1 MHPPWSCQQH
11 AHGNMSTVQP
21 LSHGPSYCSMT
32 PVPGHVSVVHGMF
45 QMFNPFPMGHYASP
59 MVLSFA
65 VLHLSHGH
73 GALDHR
79 TFWQFNLCPMGH
91 YGTPMG
97 LSVAVPHL
105 SHGHVGMDHATFQMF
120 NPCPV
125 GLPGPA

>member
-59 MVLSFA
+59 M
-65 VLHLSHGH
+65 
-73 GALDHR
+73 
-79 TFWQFNLCPMGH
+79 
-91 YGTPMG
+91 G
-97 LSVAVPHL
+97 LSVLVPHL

-120 NPCPV
+120 NPCPM
-125 GLPGPA
+125 GLPGPALHLSHGHVGMDH

>member
-65 VLHLSHGH
+65 VLPVSHGPLWNPH
-73 GALDHR
+73 
-79 TFWQFNLCPMGH
+79 
-91 YGTPMG
+91 G

-120 NPCPV
+120 NPCPM